1 MTHFL
6 RLRPLCEDAE
16 IVPIKE
22 SNIQMQAG
30 NSSASKSGDSDI
42 EIDDGKPGLAP
53 KPPAGNRTC
62 KVSVKDLPKESVI
75 SKVDPYF
82 KLYVDGF
89 HVYGNRDIAQSNK
102 KDADWSFQIPQ
113 ARLWLVGVKQI
124 DFL

>member
-1 MTHFL
+1 
-6 RLRPLCEDAE
+6 
-16 IVPIKE
+16 
-22 SNIQMQAG
+22 MQAG

-53 KPPAGNRTC
+53 KPPAGNRIC

-89 HVYGNRDIAQSNK
+89 HVYGNRDIAQSSK

-124 DFL
+124 DFLSSISLSKQVLNYPII